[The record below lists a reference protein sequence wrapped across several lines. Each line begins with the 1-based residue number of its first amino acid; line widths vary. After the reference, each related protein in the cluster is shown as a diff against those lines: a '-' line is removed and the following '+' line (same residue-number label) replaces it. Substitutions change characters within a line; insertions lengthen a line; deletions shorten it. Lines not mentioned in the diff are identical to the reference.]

1 MFPRVSSRQHSP
13 WFVAKTY
20 HAERLKRYP
29 RDKNVYHDHDNC
41 PELNPLHEMAN
52 QSHSEGTSLPSPPT
66 VQMCHLSDPTG
77 FLLSS
82 TLRTAQD
89 ALGEWNIGRNQ
100 PRKLLELELRL
111 RRFT

>member
-1 MFPRVSSRQHSP
+1 MFPRVGSRQHSP
-13 WFVAKTY
+13 WSVAKTY

-52 QSHSEGTSLPSPPT
+52 QSHSEGPLFRVLQLFKCAT
-66 VQMCHLSDPTG
+66 CRDPTG

>member
-1 MFPRVSSRQHSP
+1 MFPRVGSRQRSP

-52 QSHSEGTSLPSPPT
+52 QSHSEGPLFRVLQLFKCAT
-66 VQMCHLSDPTG
+66 CRDPTG

-82 TLRTAQD
+82 TRQD
-89 ALGEWNIGRNQ
+89 GPGRLGGVEHR
-100 PRKLLELELRL
+100 PEPATELLELELRL
-111 RRFT
+111 RPFT